1 MRQVLLRCVLIT
13 DSFYVVFL
21 LINVKMQTIVGNL
34 TFMNG
39 KNSTLGLSE
48 QKKKKKAEFLDIFI
62 LMSIYNFM
70 LD

>member
-48 QKKKKKAEFLDIFI
+48 QKKKKKPNFLIF
-62 LMSIYNFM
+62 LY
-70 LD
+70 L